1 MSDPHL
7 LLVQSQMAKNGWV
20 PQSTHPLVWVKG
32 AITVTS
38 MDVSDGPWGPCRL
51 LTMEEASGIPNTEDV
66 LEAAL
71 SWGPALGRTTMSL
84 ADDDTWTLGYTA
96 FVDGNPV
103 NILEYVAAAGVAENI
118 WSSVNLLVARA
129 GGQMAAPP
137 AAAD

>member
-1 MSDPHL
+1 
-7 LLVQSQMAKNGWV
+7 
-20 PQSTHPLVWVKG
+20 
-32 AITVTS
+32 
-38 MDVSDGPWGPCRL
+38 
-51 LTMEEASGIPNTEDV
+51 MEAASGIPNTEDV